1 MRTRELT
8 PLMKNPLGFG
18 RMGHL
23 FDDLWRDFPR
33 PFSRELCQWE
43 GMEMPR
49 VDVTEDDTSIRISA
63 ELPGM
68 DDKDV
73 EVSLTDDRLVIKGEK
88 KAEKSEETEDGYSYT
103 ERSYGK
109 FERSFPVGKTVKADE
124 VDAKF
129 DKGVLTITMPKIK
142 KPEEDVR
149 KIEIKS

>member
-18 RMGHL
+18 RVSHRL
-23 FDDLWRDFPR
+23 DDFWRDFPR
-33 PFSRELCQWE
+33 PLFGGLREWE

-49 VDVTEDDTSIRISA
+49 VDVTEDETSIRISA

-73 EVSLTDDRLVIKGEK
+73 EVSLKDDRLVIKGEK
-88 KAEKSEETEDGYSYT
+88 KAEKTEETEEGHTYT

-109 FERSFPVGKTVKADE
+109 FERSFPVGKAVKADE

-129 DKGVLTITMPKIK
+129 DKGVLTITMPKVE

-149 KIEIKS
+149 KIPIKS